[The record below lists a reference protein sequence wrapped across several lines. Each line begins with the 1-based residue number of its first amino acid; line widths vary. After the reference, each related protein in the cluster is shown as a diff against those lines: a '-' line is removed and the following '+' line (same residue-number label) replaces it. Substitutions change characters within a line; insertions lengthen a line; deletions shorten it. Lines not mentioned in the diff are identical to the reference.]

1 MFLEIVEDNFDNDE
15 PQPEDEQIDNKHIEI
30 QDQNYMQN
38 IASSEKEP
46 IPNDIAQTEIYDE
59 INVDIEPNNSKLD
72 EYHNDFDEEV
82 SQINNIDD
90 HQDYEVDQFKEKASQ
105 IQMPAIEEVE
115 DSSDKLLFIQD
126 DQVLESTPKI
136 HSVESSVKNSNQKI
150 ENISSD
156 KKQLELD
163 KIDSSH
169 ILEPEERKVDNQEK
183 FEFGQETDKLKTSQD
198 IKEIEHQENNQE
210 LEKFDKES
218 DNYEN
223 EFSQEDM
230 NKSELQVNDEEVDE
244 PKCTKELSQDGHGSH
259 NLTDSLEYEHKKV
272 DPEVDLYN
280 VTQSKS
286 QKECFT
292 KSHYYQIEDHQ
303 SELKEVE
310 KIRPD
315 IIEQESIGT
324 INVQV
329 KDPQI
334 QDIKLNDSQ
343 YKKTQAE
350 HVHDEDEHFKVEE
363 VKVVSETVKDEK
375 TDRTGNIVGDN
386 LFNEDQSNKEP
397 KAQIINRQ
405 DFHEA
410 IKLEVNLSKHFHILD

>member
-15 PQPEDEQIDNKHIEI
+15 PQPEDELIDNKHIEI

-59 INVDIEPNNSKLD
+59 INVDAEPNNSKLD

-115 DSSDKLLFIQD
+115 DSSDKLMFIQD

-183 FEFGQETDKLKTSQD
+183 FEFGQETDRLKTSQD

-210 LEKFDKES
+210 LEKFDKKS

-230 NKSELQVNDEEVDE
+230 NKSELYVNDEEVDE
-244 PKCTKELSQDGHGSH
+244 PKHTK
-259 NLTDSLEYEHKKV
+259 K
-272 DPEVDLYN
+272 N
-280 VTQSKS
+280 VS
-286 QKECFT
+286 
-292 KSHYYQIEDHQ
+292 
-303 SELKEVE
+303 
-310 KIRPD
+310 R
-315 IIEQESIGT
+315 
-324 INVQV
+324 
-329 KDPQI
+329 
-334 QDIKLNDSQ
+334 
-343 YKKTQAE
+343 
-350 HVHDEDEHFKVEE
+350 
-363 VKVVSETVKDEK
+363 
-375 TDRTGNIVGDN
+375 
-386 LFNEDQSNKEP
+386 
-397 KAQIINRQ
+397 
-405 DFHEA
+405 
-410 IKLEVNLSKHFHILD
+410 